1 MNPIGKLYYFYN
13 KKELINNKES
23 KDFDVIPRN
32 QYKSKFYSKIF
43 EQMVSNERTRA
54 VLNNFTSGKKSQPI
68 SCSDKKS
75 QKENNTFAA
84 EHIFD
89 ENELQMIN

>member
-1 MNPIGKLYYFYN
+1 
-13 KKELINNKES
+13 
-23 KDFDVIPRN
+23 
-32 QYKSKFYSKIF
+32 
-43 EQMVSNERTRA
+43 MVSNERTRA

-68 SCSDKKS
+68 TYSDKKS

-84 EHIFD
+84 DHIFD